1 MNKVKGITVGTYL
14 TKTIKN
20 SKDKGLSGKEIC
32 NHCKMKDKCKYRQ
45 ITKFENGKV
54 IDNNVECDS
63 FYFSITPKA
72 IVTTGRDTITGKR
85 TTKTFVGKNEKEAF
99 NKALSFQIEMEEN
112 QEFKIITKSNKTI
125 IDLVKNKIE
134 EDYKLGKIIKATYK
148 RKSDT
153 IKKLAKEKFTN
164 KPISKVTRDEVVK
177 YLESLKNYSKSTIKQ
192 TYELICMAF
201 GQAKYENII
210 TDNFMDGYNRVEKP
224 KSEYKSHHRV
234 SLTVD
239 EQKKLVD
246 YLNNASYKECRH
258 KYILLLLLSTGM
270 RIGEALVLDYDKD
283 IDLENRK
290 IYIRRTQT
298 KDTKGKS
305 RIGETTKTFSGQRT
319 IDLNDI
325 SRKALEDAMNH
336 IIPNK
341 FHLLFYNPTNKQYGL
356 YEEASINSALKRAG
370 LKLGIGLYEEVN
382 SKGKKV
388 TRTDIH
394 THMLR
399 GTFAT
404 RCAEAKIAPVVLKE
418 ILGHSDISITMKY
431 YIDID
436 TDFIKSENK
445 SVVNYL
451 INKNIFVV
459 IINKD
464 NLAS

>member
-1 MNKVKGITVGTYL
+1 MKLKGITVGTYISKRPKGKFDESICASCVNNKNKNIDKEKQYEL
-14 TKTIKN
+14 CKGCDKFYVSKT
-20 SKDKGLSGKEIC
+20 
-32 NHCKMKDKCKYRQ
+32 CKA
-45 ITKFENGKV
+45 V
-54 IDNNVECDS
+54 L
-63 FYFSITPKA
+63 
-72 IVTTGRDTITGKR
+72 TTGRDQTTGQTQR
-85 TTKTFVGKNEKEAF
+85 RTFVADTEQ
-99 NKALSFQIEMEEN
+99 KALDKAL
-112 QEFKIITKSNKTI
+112 EFRLNLNKNGGPRIITKTNKTL
-125 IDLVKNKIE
+125 IDLVRPMIE
-134 EDYKLGKIIKATYK
+134 EQFKLNRIKESTYK
-148 RKSDT
+148 RKLDT
-153 IKKLAKEKFTN
+153 LKQIGNASFAR
-164 KPISKVTRDEVVK
+164 KPIAKVTRDEVVN
-177 YLESLKNYSKSTIKQ
+177 YLAKLKTYSKTTIKQ
-192 TYELICMAF
+192 NYELLCMGF
-201 GQAKYENII
+201 GEAYHQQII
-210 TDNFMDGYNRVEKP
+210 NDNFLDGYKRIEKP
-224 KSEYKSHHRV
+224 KSEYNGHHRIA
-234 SLTVD
+234 LTID
-239 EQKKLVD
+239 EQRKLIQFLNDVD
-246 YLNNASYKECRH
+246 Y
-258 KYILLLLLSTGM
+258 T
-270 RIGEALVLDYDKD
+270 KD
-283 IDLENRK
+283 IDLEK
-290 IYIRRTQT
+290 GIVIIRRTQT

-436 TDFIKSENK
+436 TDFIKAENK

-451 INKNIFVV
+451 INKNIFGV
-459 IINKD
+459 IQDKD

>member
-14 TKTIKN
+14 TKTVKN
-20 SKDKGLSGKEIC
+20 TKNKKHTTKEIC
-32 NHCKMKDKCKYRQ
+32 SQCEMKDKCKYRQ
-45 ITKFENGKV
+45 LTRFKNGKIFEN
-54 IDNNVECDS
+54 NVKCDY

-112 QEFKIITKSNKTI
+112 QEFRIITKSNKTI

-134 EDYKLGKIIKATYK
+134 EDYKLGKIIKATHK

-153 IKKLAKEKFTN
+153 IKKLSKEKFAN
-164 KPISKVTRDEVVK
+164 KPISKVTRDEIVK

-192 TYELICMAF
+192 NYELLCMAF

-210 TDNFMDGYNRVEKP
+210 TENFMEGYNRVEKP

-246 YLNNASYKECRH
+246 YLNNVSYKECRH
-258 KYILLLLLSTGM
+258 KYIFLLLLSTGM
-270 RIGEALVLDYDKD
+270 RIGEALVLDYEKD
-283 IDLENRK
+283 IDLENKK

-298 KDTKGKS
+298 KDNNGKAIIGNTTKTNTGTRVLNMNNIIYQIILGAIEHKIDNKNHLLFCKEDKTMYIENSINSSLKRIALNLNIGIYEEENTKGK
-305 RIGETTKTFSGQRT
+305 IVQKT
-319 IDLNDI
+319 
-325 SRKALEDAMNH
+325 
-336 IIPNK
+336 
-341 FHLLFYNPTNKQYGL
+341 
-356 YEEASINSALKRAG
+356 
-370 LKLGIGLYEEVN
+370 V
-382 SKGKKV
+382 V
-388 TRTDIH
+388 H

-404 RCAEAKIAPVVLKE
+404 RCAEAKIAPAVLKK
-418 ILGHSDISITMKY
+418 ILGHTDITVTMKY
-431 YIDID
+431 YVDVD
-436 TDFIKSENK
+436 TEFEKSENQN
-445 SVVNYL
+445 VEDYL
-451 INKNIFVV
+451 KDKNIFS
-459 IINKD
+459 IDFNSD
-464 NLAS
+464 YGNT